1 MTVIR
6 MVLLMFCIIY
16 YNVQS
21 YIFIFIHISICKV
34 NVLCIVLLLSWSIK
48 YSNLYIIKLYWIN
61 INSLEDIAYY
71 VCLNHLRE
79 KHPINLRP

>member
-34 NVLCIVLLLSWSIK
+34 NVLCIVLLLSWSIG
-48 YSNLYIIKLYWIN
+48 N
-61 INSLEDIAYY
+61 I
-71 VCLNHLRE
+71 
-79 KHPINLRP
+79 